1 MLGDGGSAGGVGGSE
16 VGEGAEDAGGLVTEG
31 GVGRV
36 GVGELAEE
44 WGALLKVR
52 LPEVELGELAGSGR
66 VLLLLGGVGD
76 EGLEGGEF
84 GGELA
89 AAAEGVKELGLE
101 IGGLLPVLAEQ
112 VGAGGG
118 VGGGFGAVG
127 GEQVAGE
134 GEVMREAAVRVE
146 VELEVLLRPVGM
158 DVAKVLFELGAVE
171 DVHDLAG
178 EQGEGLAALAAEVE
192 AGELVIKAGGI
203 EAGDG
208 ALVDLLLLRVE
219 VVLLEERGNAFVEE
233 RVVGVAV
240 ELAAEDGKGRGKL
253 AGGGEAAEVAVE
265 HLHVRGSGGG
275 GGRRCDGEG
284 EGLLE
289 EGGGGS
295 GGGIHCGSLRFGAL
309 RLRSR

>member
-1 MLGDGGSAGGVGGSE
+1 M
-16 VGEGAEDAGGLVTEG
+16 
-31 GVGRV
+31 
-36 GVGELAEE
+36 
-44 WGALLKVR
+44 
-52 LPEVELGELAGSGR
+52 
-66 VLLLLGGVGD
+66 
-76 EGLEGGEF
+76 
-84 GGELA
+84 
-89 AAAEGVKELGLE
+89 
-101 IGGLLPVLAEQ
+101 
-112 VGAGGG
+112 
-118 VGGGFGAVG
+118 
-127 GEQVAGE
+127 
-134 GEVMREAAVRVE
+134 RVE